1 MGKGQIKASKQM
13 FFLKKVTNQYR
24 AFFEYESFYLFSKR
38 IDGASK
44 EVFTEYSRDGITRKC
59 VDK

>member
-1 MGKGQIKASKQM
+1 MNHFI
-13 FFLKKVTNQYR
+13 Y
-24 AFFEYESFYLFSKR
+24 FEKR

-44 EVFTEYSRDGITRKC
+44 ESTEVFTEYSRDGITRKC